1 MSNFLFDR
9 LFGCHEGETKAF
21 LIFADGSQ
29 QSYDS
34 FLRQAARFANVIEQ
48 LGLVVGDRLAAQI
61 EKSAEGLA
69 LYAACIQSGVIF
81 LPLNTA
87 YTPAEISYFVGDS
100 GAKLLVADQNFTLG
114 EIADKHGVVLEFL
127 NGDGSGTFCD
137 LALNASDQFDT
148 VARGPDDLAAFLYTS
163 GTTGRNV
170 DA

>member
-69 LYAACIQSGVIF
+69 LYAASIPVSYTHLT
-81 LPLNTA
+81 LPTKR
-87 YTPAEISYFVGDS
+87 IV
-100 GAKLLVADQNFTLG
+100 
-114 EIADKHGVVLEFL
+114 
-127 NGDGSGTFCD
+127 
-137 LALNASDQFDT
+137 
-148 VARGPDDLAAFLYTS
+148 
-163 GTTGRNV
+163 
-170 DA
+170 